1 MAYQLDEIEG
11 DIRYEVKGERL
22 ILKVK
27 PEAFPEIPSGGGGD
41 SSIKIIKTKDST
53 IPSDEN
59 IFSSLRTLNE
69 LDNLLLEATEMFLRK
84 DINDIARGE
93 ILFEKK
99 IGSSIF
105 IKGFDGK
112 GWEIKNN
119 GAVIF
124 ESADIRS
131 DIFIGN
137 KFGSPT
143 FAPGFA
149 GWGVEIDVPTATGTF
164 DNIFIRKNF
173 SAYTITYSQI
183 FGIGGSQIISD
194 LNKIAR
200 VERMPDRWRC
210 YMDDMEGLMLMNL
223 RVGDGARIQSRTGT
237 LSIKYLFGRVIN
249 IASDYFDIRYPAL
262 EGTGEPEAGDFVM
275 RWGNNVDTTRQG
287 LIYSTTSDQGA
298 PFTAVYDG
306 IVDIS
311 TQDKLKVQFGNIA
324 GLRLKNGRQLSGYGA
339 YLNSI
344 FIENSQ
350 IFLGNGDTIE
360 QNFAVMNGRFESEI
374 SGLKNDMS
382 VEPGNILVN
391 SSFGRDTNYWT
402 LANTVHF
409 IQTDAGYLWMDGSF
423 YVDKEKVADIYKDG
437 SRNVL
442 RVRNTYIKQLN
453 SVLSGEKKEGIYSF
467 AFYYKVLREGKLS
480 AGFLGSDLYVEEDL
494 TVSDSYQKV
503 AKVATWDGTGDF
515 LLQFTG
521 EILIYGVSLFNDALA
536 DAQIYLQTQI
546 NQNREAIELRAT
558 KEYVNNETG
567 EIYNKYDAAFEVTNT
582 NISSVVT
589 QFQNGENLISY
600 INQTASDATIN
611 AKHINLQGAVTISAF
626 ENSLKGT
633 VEGAMQEK
641 TYIDG
646 GKIITKYIDVDNL
659 YCTSLAA
666 VRGSIAKFKID
677 ENHLYNDDFSSYLLI
692 TDEQRAIYIGGNK
705 RGIIDIESN
714 GHDGNALY
722 IKAHT
727 ESVQGYPL
735 PGYAIRSYGS
745 HELRPGFLG
754 AWSSPGVLFAG
765 WTDGGSFLS
774 KQWSVSELNVS
785 IEWIVRDGDYA
796 NRWRVTH
803 NLGHS
808 LYVPMLT
815 AFRATN
821 KEEQVAQQTYPVV
834 TRIEADFFEYTMKN
848 ADNRAEIPNEPVL
861 ISILGKNRYY

>member
-149 GWGVEIDVPTATGTF
+149 GWGVEIDMPTATGTF

-249 IASDYFDIRYPAL
+249 IASNYFDIRYPAL

-324 GLRLKNGRQLSGYGA
+324 GLRLKNGRQLPGYGA
-339 YLNSI
+339 YLNGV
-344 FIENSQ
+344 FVENSQ
-350 IFLGNGDTIE
+350 IFLDNGDTIE
-360 QNFAVMNGRFESEI
+360 QNFSAMNGKFESEI
-374 SGLKNDMS
+374 SGIKNDMS
-382 VEPGNILVN
+382 IESGNLLVN

-442 RVRNTYIKQLN
+442 RIRNTNIKQLN

-646 GKIITKYIDVDNL
+646 GKIITKYIDVDKL

-677 ENHLYNDDFSSYLLI
+677 ENSLYNDDYSSYILI
-692 TDEQRAIYIGGNK
+692 RDNSRTIYIGGN
-705 RGIIDIESN
+705 REGIIDIRSKDW
-714 GHDGNALY
+714 DGLAINIDCTSISPDGTTLR
-722 IKAHT
+722 
-727 ESVQGYPL
+727 
-735 PGYAIRSYGS
+735 GYAIKSYGS
-745 HELRPGFLG
+745 HDFKPGMG
-754 AWSSPGVLFAG
+754 GHWSSPGVLFVG
-765 WTDGGSFLS
+765 IFDGYSSLRTV
-774 KQWSVSELNVS
+774 WSVSEINVS
-785 IEWIVRDGDYA
+785 FQWLVNDGDSV

-803 NLGHS
+803 GLKHMA
-808 LYVPMLT
+808 YVPMLT
-815 AFRATN
+815 AYKDTPPTWQA
-821 KEEQVAQQTYPVV
+821 EQQTYPLV
-834 TRIEADFFEYTMKN
+834 TTIANTFFEFTMKN
-848 ADNRAEIPNEPVL
+848 SDNRAEIPHEPAL
-861 ISILGKNRYY
+861 ISILGRNKNY